1 MRVLL
6 DECLPRRLK
15 DCLLGCICQT
25 VREMGW
31 AGRSKRSLLTIA
43 ESLFDGFVTME
54 ANLDYQQNLQ
64 GRRFWAIVLRA
75 RSNRYE
81 DLAPLGPAITA
92 ALEAIKAGTVVRVG

>member
-15 DCLLGCICQT
+15 HCLLGCDCQT
-25 VREMGW
+25 VPEMGW
-31 AGRSKRSLLTIA
+31 AGRSNGDLLALA
-43 ESLFDGFVTME
+43 ESSFDGFVTMD
-54 ANLDYQQNLQ
+54 ANLAYQQNLQ
-64 GRRFWAIVLRA
+64 GRRFWVIVLGA

-92 ALEAIKAGTVVRVG
+92 ALEAINPGTVVRVG